1 MILHLLTDDKFSDY
15 VIEQFSAM
23 EKAVDF
29 ILISHADK
37 IEHIHTPEK
46 VQIVNPTIK
55 SEMMSLLMRITKC
68 DAVVLHGLSYWWQE
82 WLLPQIPENIN
93 VAWFLWGGEI
103 YGQPDL
109 AESFYAPISK
119 LIYRLHGCFR
129 NQEDYAFPKQLIKR
143 ANYCLTS
150 EVEEVDFVNKYLHTN
165 LPHLWYTYYSI
176 EDTVGALIGMRCDGN
191 NIFFG
196 NSAGI
201 ANNHFD
207 TLVQLK
213 KVGIGDREIITPL
226 SYGSQWERN
235 ICVKFGKFLFGKKF
249 KPLLSFMPRSEYN
262 AQMLSCSIMIQPHWR
277 PNAHGNIITALWLG
291 MRVYLSERNI
301 EYAFFKRIGCVIYSI
316 EKDLKRNNPNVV
328 SPMLEEDVA
337 INQAVLYREFSKK
350 RVQKACEDLMKVL
363 CKL

>member
-1 MILHLLTDDKFSDY
+1 MILHLLTDDKFTDY
-15 VIEQFSAM
+15 VIEQFSQLENSA
-23 EKAVDF
+23 DF
-29 ILISHADK
+29 ILISHADR
-37 IEHIHTPEK
+37 IEHVHHPER

-55 SEMMSLLMRITKC
+55 SDMMNLLKSISNYN
-68 DAVVLHGLSYWWQE
+68 AVVFHGLSYWWQE
-82 WLLPQIPENIN
+82 WLLPNIPKAVK

-119 LIYRLHGCFR
+119 LVYRLHRCFR
-129 NQEDYAFPKQLIKR
+129 KQEDYAFPKRLIMR

-150 EVEEVDFVNKYLHTN
+150 EEEEVDFINNYLHTN

-176 EDTVGALIGMRCDGN
+176 EDTVGALKEKRCEGN
-191 NIFFG
+191 NIFLG

-207 TLVQLK
+207 ALVQLK

-226 SYGSQWERN
+226 SYGSPWERN
-235 ICVKFGKFLFGKKF
+235 ICVKFGKCLFGIKF
-249 KPLLSFMPRSEYN
+249 KSLLNFMPRDEYN
-262 AQMLSCSIMIQPHWR
+262 AQMLSCSVMIQPHWR

-301 EYAFFKRIGCVIYSI
+301 EYAFFKRIGCIVYSI
-316 EKDLKRNNPNVV
+316 EKDLNRNNPDVFAPL
-328 SPMLEEDVA
+328 SDGDVA
-337 INQAVLYREFSKK
+337 INQVALQREFSKQ
-350 RVQKACEDLMKVL
+350 RVQKACEDLVKEL
-363 CKL
+363 CR